1 MSKCVA
7 FFHRNSFHKDLFVK
21 IGKILREKHELEI
34 VHIRE
39 LGDIKGEKV
48 FQFENAI
55 EKIWDDI
62 DISYSNLCNLEKEYP
77 DSNLMRALYS
87 EREYNFFPKYYRL
100 KPVSYEEQL
109 KYLVGCFRVF
119 EECIEQNNV
128 DCIISD
134 LPTGL
139 PDILHAICKKK
150 GVQYISLRSS
160 KLLPG
165 FVLCDQHHDLPTGM
179 IDVYKT
185 FLQTGIPDKYYA
197 LAESHINELNSKIT
211 IPSYMKITGKPFKML
226 RMQRVRTIVSMLR
239 ESRYQINK
247 ISRAKHPIR
256 NSILWNIHRFLNIWQ
271 TRINKSRW
279 FCKELPPEEK
289 YFLFPL
295 QYEPEASTFVRAF
308 PFFDQMYVIQQ
319 IAKALPLGVT
329 LIVKEHK
336 GNQGYR
342 KSAFYRELQYLP
354 NVKLVAR
361 ETELNDLI
369 SNSIGIIT
377 LTSRMGWE
385 CLVFKKP
392 VIALGSTFYTFFD
405 EVKKPGSW
413 MELKRMTE
421 ECVANMDNKESGY
434 DKKLLAYAAAYISL
448 THKGNYVPGSEGVLA
463 ESNIED
469 IAKGLFSA
477 ISNFNSTFS
486 NAK

>member
-1 MSKCVA
+1 MTKTIA

-21 IGKILREKHELEI
+21 VGKILRERNELEI
-34 VHIRE
+34 LHIRE
-39 LGDIKGEKV
+39 LGDMKGERV
-48 FQFENAI
+48 FQYEKSI
-55 EKIWDDI
+55 EKKWNDI

-87 EREYNFFPKYYRL
+87 EREYNFFPKYYSL

-109 KYLVGCFRVF
+109 KYLVGCFCVF

-128 DCIISD
+128 DCVISD

-139 PDILHAICKKK
+139 PDVLHAICQKK
-150 GVQYISLRSS
+150 GVQYISIRSS
-160 KLLPG
+160 KLLTG

-179 IDVYKT
+179 IDVYKK
-185 FLQTGIPDKYYA
+185 FLQNGIPDKYYE
-197 LAESHINELNSKIT
+197 LAKSHVNELKSKIT
-211 IPSYMKITGKPFKML
+211 TPSYMEVTGKPFKML
-226 RMQRVRTIVSMLR
+226 RMRRIYTMISMLR
-239 ESRYQINK
+239 ESRNQINK
-247 ISRAKHPIR
+247 ISRARHPVR
-256 NSILWNIHRFLNIWQ
+256 NSILWNIHRFINIWQ
-271 TRINKSRW
+271 TKLNKSRW
-279 FCKELPPEEK
+279 FCKELPLGEK
-289 YFLFPL
+289 FFVFPL

-354 NVKLVAR
+354 NVKLVDR
-361 ETELNDLI
+361 ETELNNLI

-385 CLVFKKP
+385 GLVFRKP
-392 VIALGSTFYTFFD
+392 VIALGSTFYTFFE
-405 EVKKPGSW
+405 EVKKPGAW
-413 MELKRMTE
+413 MELKRIIE
-421 ECVANMDNKESGY
+421 ECVSNMDNDNKESDY

-448 THKGNYVPGSEGVLA
+448 IQKGNYIPGSMGVFDG
-463 ESNIED
+463 ENISAV
-469 IAKGLFSA
+469 AKVLNEQ
-477 ISNFNSTFS
+477 IVI
-486 NAK
+486 

>member
-7 FFHRNSFHKDLFVK
+7 FLHRNRLHKDLFVK
-21 IGKILREKHELEI
+21 VGKIYREKYGLEI
-34 VHIRE
+34 LHILE
-39 LGDIKGEKV
+39 LGDIEGEKV
-48 FQFENAI
+48 FQFEHLI

-77 DSNLMRALYS
+77 DGNLMRALYS

-100 KPVSYEEQL
+100 KPVPYEAQL
-109 KYLVGCFRVF
+109 KYLVACFDVF
-119 EECIEQNNV
+119 EECIEENNV
-128 DCIISD
+128 DCVISD

-139 PDILHAICKKK
+139 PDVLHAICKKK

-160 KLLPG
+160 KLLSG
-165 FVLCDQHHDLPTGM
+165 FVLCDQHHDLPSGM
-179 IDVYKT
+179 IDVYKS
-185 FLQTGIPDKYYA
+185 FLQSGIPDMYYG
-197 LAESHINELNSKIT
+197 LAESHINELKSKIT
-211 IPSYMKITGKPFKML
+211 MPSYMKITGRPFKLL
-226 RMQRVRTIVSMLR
+226 RMQRVRTLISMLR

-247 ISRAKHPIR
+247 ISRGKHQIR
-256 NSILWNIHRFLNIWQ
+256 NLILWNIYRFINIWQ

-279 FCKELPPEEK
+279 FCKELPSGEK

-308 PFFDQMYVIQQ
+308 PFFDQMSVIQQ
-319 IAKALPLGVT
+319 IATALPLGVT
-329 LIVKEHK
+329 LVVKEHK

-354 NVKLVAR
+354 NVKLVGR

-385 CLVFKKP
+385 GLVFRKP
-392 VIALGSTFYTFFD
+392 VIAFGSTFYTFFE

-413 MELKRMTE
+413 MELKKMIE
-421 ECVANMDNKESGY
+421 KCVADIDNDNKGSDY
-434 DKKLLAYAAAYISL
+434 DKKLLAYAAAYIFL
-448 THKGNYVPGSEGVLA
+448 THKGNYVPGSEVA
-463 ESNIED
+463 SDESNIED

-477 ISNFNSTFS
+477 MSNSTFS
-486 NAK
+486 